1 MVVVVDY
8 NVGFSINFPLKLLF
22 DAVKMLE
29 ERRFKVWNLEAETSS

>member
-22 DAVKMLE
+22 DACENVGRKE
-29 ERRFKVWNLEAETSS
+29 V